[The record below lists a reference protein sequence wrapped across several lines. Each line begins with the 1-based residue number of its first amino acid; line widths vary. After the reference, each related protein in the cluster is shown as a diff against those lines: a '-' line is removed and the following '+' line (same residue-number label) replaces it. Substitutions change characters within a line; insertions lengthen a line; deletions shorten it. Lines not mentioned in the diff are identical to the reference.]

1 MDLVSFPL
9 NDCHGYSV
17 KFSPFVERR
26 IACVA
31 SQNYGLSGDGGILWD
46 LKTPEVPKLVGKNIQ
61 ESMLPGLESNKTTTA
76 CSEFLMGQEYKIVS

>member
-17 KFSPFVERR
+17 KFSPFIERR

-31 SQNYGLSGDGGILWD
+31 SQNYGLSGRHEEKCIVDNYIEKIPTAYHLFIVFNVTKD
-46 LKTPEVPKLVGKNIQ
+46 LDF
-61 ESMLPGLESNKTTTA
+61 SS
-76 CSEFLMGQEYKIVS
+76 FLI